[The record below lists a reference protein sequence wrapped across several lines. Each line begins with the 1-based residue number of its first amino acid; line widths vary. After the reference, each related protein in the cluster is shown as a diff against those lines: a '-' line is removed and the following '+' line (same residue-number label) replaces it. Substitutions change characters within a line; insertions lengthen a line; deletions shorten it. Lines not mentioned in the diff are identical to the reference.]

1 MGEPMRTVSLKLPAD
16 LDEALTKLSERRHTT
31 RSALLR
37 EALERLAREERK
49 SVGELA
55 SDLIGS
61 LDGPKDLSTARKHM
75 KGFGE

>member
-1 MGEPMRTVSLKLPAD
+1 MGDPMRTVSLKLPAE
-16 LDEALTKLSERRHTT
+16 LDEALTELSARRRTT

-37 EALERLAREERK
+37 EALERLTREERK

-61 LDGPKDLSTARKHM
+61 LEGPKDLSFSPKYM